1 MYRNPDYS
9 RYMYVSAEEITH
21 VSVVFSNDAKGL
33 AIHVEDQA
41 LDEGSS
47 NVDLTDAEVN
57 NTFWELEL
65 VSIETNKSMANII
78 TTIEKVLPAG
88 DVNGEMYDLNGRRV
102 VNPTT
107 GIYIQNGQ
115 KVLVK

>member
-1 MYRNPDYS
+1 
-9 RYMYVSAEEITH
+9 
-21 VSVVFSNDAKGL
+21 
-33 AIHVEDQA
+33 
-41 LDEGSS
+41 
-47 NVDLTDAEVN
+47 
-57 NTFWELEL
+57 
-65 VSIETNKSMANII
+65 MANII